1 MQKDTYIFA
10 LESSCD
16 ETAAAVVKNGREVIS
31 NVVATQI
38 EIHRQYGGVVPEVAA
53 RKHLESI
60 NLVVDEAIS
69 QANMKFEDMDAIAAT
84 EKPGLVGCLLV
95 GVNAAKTLSLVYNK
109 PFIPVNHLKA
119 HVCANYIDTDLK
131 PPFLCLLVSGGHTQ
145 LIKVSDYG
153 QEEIIGETMDDSV
166 GEAYDKVARVLGLGY
181 PGGPLIDKIAKEGNP
196 EAVHFKRVFL
206 EKDSFDFSFSG
217 IKTGVLNYVNTE
229 KQAGREIN
237 VADVAA
243 SFQQAVLDVT
253 VAKAVGAAEL
263 LKKDRLVLAG
273 GVAANS
279 KLRQM
284 LSDECKKKGIK
295 LYYPSPVLCTDNAAM
310 IGCAAYY
317 SYKEGN
323 RDGLD
328 MDAYADLP
336 L

>member
-166 GEAYDKVARVLGLGY
+166 GEAYDKVARLMGLPY
-181 PGGPLIDKIAKEGNP
+181 PGGIEVDKLAKSGIGDK
-196 EAVHFKRVFL
+196 HRFKLPKARTSG
-206 EKDSFDFSFSG
+206 EFDFSFSG
-217 IKTGVLNYVNTE
+217 LKTAML
-229 KQAGREIN
+229 
-237 VADVAA
+237 
-243 SFQQAVLDVT
+243 
-253 VAKAVGAAEL
+253 
-263 LKKDRLVLAG
+263 RLIQGL
-273 GVAANS
+273 
-279 KLRQM
+279 
-284 LSDECKKKGIK
+284 E
-295 LYYPSPVLCTDNAAM
+295 
-310 IGCAAYY
+310 
-317 SYKEGN
+317 KEGE
-323 RDGLD
+323 
-328 MDAYADLP
+328 
-336 L
+336 